1 MKHIKLFENFKQMKS
16 ELSDLQKQRPY
27 SGYDYKDFDDN
38 PLPYDAD
45 SRRSRDKNKADIE
58 KRKMDLIG
66 GLKSELQ
73 RLVDNTSELESEL
86 KEGSLEDREIARAI
100 SLSIQ
105 SLNFESFEL
114 LLDYCDFEPK
124 FMDTVVDNYILSRI
138 VKSLDNTDYS
148 ELVKFI
154 ELVGEKGLISEL
166 SDDKYNS
173 FVNYASRPS
182 VKELTEDLLELVDS
196 YR

>member
-27 SGYDYKDFDDN
+27 SGYDYKDFDGN
-38 PLPYDAD
+38 PLPYDVD
-45 SRRSRDKNKADIE
+45 SIRSRNKNKADIE

-66 GLKSELQ
+66 GVKSELE
-73 RLVDNTSELESEL
+73 RLVGNTSELESEL
-86 KEGSLEDREIARAI
+86 KDGSLEDRDIARAI
-100 SLSIQ
+100 SFSIQ
-105 SLNFESFEL
+105 TLNFKSFEL

-124 FMDTVVDNYILSRI
+124 FMDTVVDKYILSGI

-166 SDDKYNS
+166 SDNKYNS
-173 FVNYASRPS
+173 FVYYASRPS

>member
-27 SGYDYKDFDDN
+27 SGYDYKDFDGN
-38 PLPYDAD
+38 PLPYDVD
-45 SRRSRDKNKADIE
+45 SIRSRNKNKADIE

-66 GLKSELQ
+66 GVKSELE
-73 RLVDNTSELESEL
+73 RLVANTSELESEL
-86 KEGSLEDREIARAI
+86 KDGSLEDREIARAI
-100 SLSIQ
+100 SFSIR

-124 FMDTVVDNYILSRI
+124 FMDSVTSAYILGRI
-138 VKSLDNTDYS
+138 VISLHDTDYS
-148 ELVKFI
+148 ELVKFV

-166 SDDKYNS
+166 SDNKYNS
-173 FVNYASRPS
+173 FVYYASRPS

>member
-86 KEGSLEDREIARAI
+86 KEGSLEDRDIARAI

-166 SDDKYNS
+166 SDNKYNS